1 MIPIK
6 YPDSF
11 PDIRKFSGKMHD
23 PTQPLKNPNAKADW
37 SVGDIAWVYMEKK
50 QMLVCGPVTFVHT
63 DGLDRFPFV
72 CVRDITGENDSPQ
85 EVSGRSSELF
95 ESEEALMRALLFP
108 DATESEETPT

>member
-37 SVGDIAWVYMEKK
+37 SVGDIA
-50 QMLVCGPVTFVHT
+50 
-63 DGLDRFPFV
+63 
-72 CVRDITGENDSPQ
+72 
-85 EVSGRSSELF
+85 
-95 ESEEALMRALLFP
+95 
-108 DATESEETPT
+108 

>member
-50 QMLVCGPVTFVHT
+50 QMLVCGPVTFRMRTGHHRRKRQPPGSIRPEQRT
-63 DGLDRFPFV
+63 
-72 CVRDITGENDSPQ
+72 VRIRRG
-85 EVSGRSSELF
+85 
-95 ESEEALMRALLFP
+95 A
-108 DATESEETPT
+108 DAGPAVP